1 MEIKRK
7 GFRFMTISST
17 LRSCRRLPKSAEGS
31 VAMMFA
37 MCASIMI
44 GSMCVSLDS
53 IDYVM
58 TQGRMQ
64 MALDAATLSAGV
76 DLQRYGNTPTG
87 TSLANWQKDARAYY
101 DANSPSGVLGFAMPD
116 ASFSA
121 SVSGAPATGQTIHLS
136 ASGSLPLLAP
146 KVFSNTSGSG
156 SGTGSGGGGTS
167 PDTSTVSANN
177 TALRLPQSTLELVM
191 VLDNTGSMKDPAN
204 GVSGPT
210 KMSGLQAA
218 ANSLI
223 GDLLPSGSTSAS
235 KNFIGLVP
243 FASTVNTTGALPS
256 GGSWLSA
263 TLPTYNTSNVTTG
276 AWSGCVIEPRT
287 NNNLSPEAY
296 SPGDPRKFQ
305 RYYYNVPPSKLKV
318 VTYSSSSRYNSCNTS
333 GSSSSTVSNVPFT
346 IGSSGSANKCNS
358 PSGGTGTGIGTQF
371 DETNTT
377 GQNLTQNSGCLATS
391 MTFLSQNATTLT
403 TAVNKMTPSGST
415 IIPVGLLW
423 GWRMLEPTWS
433 QNLAG
438 TKNGWT
444 STDPS
449 LPKPTDGS
457 VQNLQRV
464 MIVLTDGLNQI
475 GAAGSIP
482 NTLYFNGLSGVGNN
496 SLSAPTVIRANGNK
510 MTDGLTDSSE
520 LHGGSPIDTSSGNNA
535 GYPDDANTYQLAIC
549 SAIKAAGITIY
560 SITFG
565 ASASSSTAQTTM
577 QNCAS
582 PGNYYHAPDNTTL
595 DNIFQ
600 QIAGNLGVLRLTK

>member
-1 MEIKRK
+1 MKIRRTRL
-7 GFRFMTISST
+7 GSM
-17 LRSCRRLPKSAEGS
+17 LRSCSRPSNAEKGS

-37 MCASIMI
+37 MCASAMI
-44 GSMCVSLDS
+44 GSMCMSLDA

-64 MALDAATLSAGV
+64 MALDAATLSAGA

-87 TSLANWQKDARAYY
+87 ANLATWQADALAYY
-101 DANSPSGVLGFAMPD
+101 NANSPAGVLGFTMPD
-116 ASFSA
+116 ANFSA
-121 SVSGAPATGQTIHLS
+121 TVSGAPSTGQTIVLS

-146 KVFSNTSGSG
+146 KVLSTTSGNGSGSG
-156 SGTGSGGGGTS
+156 SSGGGTS
-167 PDTSTVSANN
+167 PGTSTISATN

-204 GVSGPT
+204 GISGPT
-210 KMSGLQAA
+210 KMSGLQTA
-218 ANSLI
+218 ANALI
-223 GDLLPSGSTSAS
+223 SDLLPSGSSSTS

-256 GGSWLSA
+256 TGSWLSSV
-263 TLPTYNTSNVTTG
+263 LPTYNTSNISTST
-276 AWSGCVIEPRT
+276 WNGCVIEPRT

-296 SPGDPRKFQ
+296 SPTDTRKFQ
-305 RYYYNVPPSKLKV
+305 RYYYNVPTTKLKV
-318 VTYSSSSRYNSCNTS
+318 ITYSSSSRYNNCDTTNST
-333 GSSSSTVSNVPFT
+333 SSSISNVPFT
-346 IGSSGSANKCNS
+346 IGSSGQANKCNN
-358 PSGGTGTGIGTQF
+358 PTAGTGTGIGTQF

-391 MTFLSQNATTLT
+391 MTFLTQSSSTLT

-415 IIPVGLLW
+415 VIPVGLLW
-423 GWRMLEPTWS
+423 GWRMLEPSWS
-433 QNLAG
+433 QNVAG
-438 TKNGWT
+438 AKNGWT

-482 NTLYFNGLSGVGNN
+482 NTLYFNGLSGVGTN
-496 SLSAPTVIRANGNK
+496 SLSAPTVLRADGSK
-510 MTDGLTDSSE
+510 MSNALTDSSE
-520 LHGGSPIDTSSGNNA
+520 LHGGSVKDPSSGNNA
-535 GYPDDANTYQLAIC
+535 GYPDDANSYQLAIC

-565 ASASSSTAQTTM
+565 ASASSSTAQLTM
-577 QNCAS
+577 QSCAS

>member
-1 MEIKRK
+1 
-7 GFRFMTISST
+7 
-17 LRSCRRLPKSAEGS
+17 
-31 VAMMFA
+31 
-37 MCASIMI
+37 
-44 GSMCVSLDS
+44 
-53 IDYVM
+53 
-58 TQGRMQ
+58 
-64 MALDAATLSAGV
+64 
-76 DLQRYGNTPTG
+76 
-87 TSLANWQKDARAYY
+87 
-101 DANSPSGVLGFAMPD
+101 MPD
-116 ASFSA
+116 GQFSA
-121 SVSGAPATGQTIHLS
+121 TVSGAPATGQTIALS

-146 KVFSNTSGSG
+146 KILSKTSGG
-156 SGTGSGGGGTS
+156 DSGTGSGGGTAP

-191 VLDNTGSMKDPAN
+191 VLDNTGSMRDPAN
-204 GVSGPT
+204 GKSGAT

-223 GDLLPSGSTSAS
+223 GDLLPGGSTSTS

-263 TLPTYNTSNVTTG
+263 TLPSYNTSGVTTG
-276 AWSGCVIEPRT
+276 AWSGCPIEPRT
-287 NNNLSPEAY
+287 SGNLSPEAY
-296 SPGDPRKFQ
+296 SPLDTRKFQ
-305 RYYYNVPPSKLKV
+305 RYYYNVPTSKLKV
-318 VTYSSSSRYNSCNTS
+318 VTYSSSTRYSACNTS

-391 MTFLSQNATTLT
+391 MTFLTQNATTLT
-403 TAVNKMTPSGST
+403 TAVSKMTPSGST

-423 GWRMLEPTWS
+423 GWRMLEPSWS
-433 QNLAG
+433 QNVAG
-438 TKNGWT
+438 TKNGWI
-444 STDPS
+444 SSDPS

-482 NTLYFNGLSGVGNN
+482 NTLYFNGLSGVGTN
-496 SLSAPTVIRANGNK
+496 SLSAPTVIRA
-510 MTDGLTDSSE
+510 DGTTMSNALTDSSE
-520 LHGGSPIDTSSGNNA
+520 LHGGSPIDASSGNNA
-535 GYPDDANTYQLAIC
+535 GYPDDANSYQQAIC
-549 SAIKAAGITIY
+549 TAIKARGITIY

-565 ASASSSTAQTTM
+565 ASASSSSAQVTM